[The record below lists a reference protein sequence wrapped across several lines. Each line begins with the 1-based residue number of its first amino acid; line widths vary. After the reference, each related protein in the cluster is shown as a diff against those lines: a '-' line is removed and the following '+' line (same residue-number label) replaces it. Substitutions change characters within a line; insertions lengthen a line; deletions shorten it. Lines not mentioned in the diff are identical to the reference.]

1 MTEIFLIIS
10 QSYFGLK
17 SLGIKHLNN
26 MNYFYD
32 TFMVLY
38 VNSHSLSLHRK
49 APLRKKNP
57 FYGRNDDRSF
67 IFRRN
72 ISLWFGKHEEAKW
85 LAASSEKME
94 DLTCIAQRG
103 IFIQGYQRRVQEN
116 FVVIFR
122 YDTMIR
128 GLNPWL
134 VLIYC
139 WGE

>member
-1 MTEIFLIIS
+1 
-10 QSYFGLK
+10 
-17 SLGIKHLNN
+17 
-26 MNYFYD
+26 
-32 TFMVLY
+32 
-38 VNSHSLSLHRK
+38 
-49 APLRKKNP
+49 
-57 FYGRNDDRSF
+57 
-67 IFRRN
+67 
-72 ISLWFGKHEEAKW
+72 
-85 LAASSEKME
+85 ME

-139 WGE
+139 WGEKTGKSRLFFAE